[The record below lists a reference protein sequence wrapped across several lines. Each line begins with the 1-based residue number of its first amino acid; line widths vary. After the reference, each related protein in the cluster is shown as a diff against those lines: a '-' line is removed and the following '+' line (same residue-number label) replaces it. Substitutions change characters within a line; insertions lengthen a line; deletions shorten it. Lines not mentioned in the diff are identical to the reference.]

1 MVMTLHQFSQIG
13 WREVFK
19 KVKEAV
25 VYIDNEGAE
34 CLHWN
39 GGLMQMIR
47 AGALTVKEFSA
58 FEVHYVLHQIEHY
71 IFMSCHYDVIVVFSC
86 IWVDPVHGPWI

>member
-13 WREVFK
+13 WREACK
-19 KVKEAV
+19 KVKKAI

-39 GGLMQMIR
+39 GGLTQMIA
-47 AGALTVKEFSA
+47 AGAVTVKEFSA
-58 FEVHYVLHQIEHY
+58 FEVWHTFKFYLVL
-71 IFMSCHYDVIVVFSC
+71 FVFEALLM
-86 IWVDPVHGPWI
+86 

>member
-13 WREVFK
+13 WKQICK
-19 KVKEAV
+19 KVKKAV

-58 FEVHYVLHQIEHY
+58 FEVQYLFLSNRTLFMICVCLCYVIL
-71 IFMSCHYDVIVVFSC
+71 M
-86 IWVDPVHGPWI
+86 P

>member
-13 WREVFK
+13 WREIYK
-19 KVKEAV
+19 KVKKAV

-39 GGLMQMIR
+39 GGMTQMIT
-47 AGALTVKEFSA
+47 AGALTVKEFST
-58 FEVHYVLHQIEHY
+58 FEVQYLLTSNRPLFM
-71 IFMSCHYDVIVVFSC
+71 IFICSYHVMLI
-86 IWVDPVHGPWI
+86 P